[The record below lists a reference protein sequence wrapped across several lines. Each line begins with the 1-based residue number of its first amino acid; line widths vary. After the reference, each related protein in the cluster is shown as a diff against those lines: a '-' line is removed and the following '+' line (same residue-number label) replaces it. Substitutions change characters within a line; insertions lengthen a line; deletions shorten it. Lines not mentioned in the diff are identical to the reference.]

1 MNRRQI
7 LVGCGLGLLFLG
19 GCSTWNPL
27 ATRSQSPEEK
37 AKDRQK
43 RRDTRGQLVGDVASP
58 MGMFPVPIEAVG
70 WVTGLHGTGSDPE
83 PSPQRAV
90 LIEEMQR
97 RGVENPNALLA
108 SHNASLVLVRG
119 VLRPGIQKGD
129 HFDIEVRVPGR
140 SETTSLRGG
149 YLLETRL
156 TETRLMKEDG
166 MIHSGRDMGAAQG
179 PILVD
184 PTATASNARDGVLLK
199 RGRILGGGISYLS
212 RSLGLVLKPDHSD
225 AVVSARVAAAV
236 NKRFHS
242 YQKGIEIGVATAH
255 TDKWIEI
262 TVHPQYKDNLDRY
275 MQVIRAVAIQ
285 ETSAEQMTRI
295 VDLER
300 KLLQAETAARAA
312 VELEAIGGTQ
322 GIEVLLKGLKAA
334 DREVQFCA
342 AEALAYLGR
351 REAAE
356 PLGQIARQE
365 RAFRV
370 WALTALAVL
379 DDPAASQQLGEML
392 NVPSAETRYGAF
404 RALWTMNPDE
414 PLVKGE
420 HLGGQFG
427 YHVLDTTG
435 VPMIHVTRSKRAEV
449 VLFGRSQ
456 RFAPPLSLSAGN
468 QIMVTSTEGGEI
480 AVSKFS
486 VRDADQRRIV
496 STKVD
501 EVIRAI
507 VELGGTYPDVVQA
520 LQEAK
525 AAGALPGRFEV
536 EALPEG
542 GRTYDRVARTQ
553 AEPAA
558 ANDGADKKPPPL
570 PASLLE

>member
-1 MNRRQI
+1 M
-7 LVGCGLGLLFLG
+7 
-19 GCSTWNPL
+19 
-27 ATRSQSPEEK
+27 
-37 AKDRQK
+37 
-43 RRDTRGQLVGDVASP
+43 
-58 MGMFPVPIEAVG
+58 
-70 WVTGLHGTGSDPE
+70 
-83 PSPQRAV
+83 
-90 LIEEMQR
+90 
-97 RGVENPNALLA
+97 
-108 SHNASLVLVRG
+108 
-119 VLRPGIQKGD
+119 
-129 HFDIEVRVPGR
+129 PGR

-365 RAFRV
+365 RRLPRV
-370 WALTALAVL
+370 GLDGPGGPGRSRRQPTTRRDAQRAQRRDPLRRLPRPVDNEPRRAVGQGRAPRRAVRL
-379 DDPAASQQLGEML
+379 PRLGHQRRADDPRDPQQ
-392 NVPSAETRYGAF
+392 A
-404 RALWTMNPDE
+404 
-414 PLVKGE
+414 
-420 HLGGQFG
+420 
-427 YHVLDTTG
+427 
-435 VPMIHVTRSKRAEV
+435 
-449 VLFGRSQ
+449 GRSGAL
-456 RFAPPLSLSAGN
+456 RPLPAVRPPLSLSAGN

-486 VRDADQRRIV
+486 VREADQRRIV

-558 ANDGADKKPPPL
+558 ANDGADKNHPPCRL
-570 PASLLE
+570 PC